1 MCIWKSAGEQIG
13 MDVDY
18 AHKDSLKVLRI
29 HSGGLIDIWNRKQAT
44 WKVQFGD
51 AIVEING
58 QRGTADELMAMLT
71 GAPSRLEV
79 LVQKMGQKRE
89 SYLI

>member
-29 HSGGLIDIWNRKQAT
+29 HPGGLIDIWNRNQAT

-51 AIVEING
+51 VIVEING

-89 SYLI
+89 SHLI